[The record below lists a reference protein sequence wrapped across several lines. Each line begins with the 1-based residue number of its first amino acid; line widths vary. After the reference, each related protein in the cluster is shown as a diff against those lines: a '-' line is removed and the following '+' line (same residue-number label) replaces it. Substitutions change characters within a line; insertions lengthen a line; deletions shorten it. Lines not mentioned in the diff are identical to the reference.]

1 MPNKLFSSKKQAE
14 AHARLEE
21 VRGSGLYPFACC
33 IEDPN
38 SSEPYGVFDGPPE
51 SNYRPPDPVNTRNSQ
66 DEAMVARIA
75 DAILKSL
82 AEKVQAKAESAEKTK
97 EVNNGNPSP
106 G

>member
-1 MPNKLFSSKKQAE
+1 
-14 AHARLEE
+14 
-21 VRGSGLYPFACC
+21 
-33 IEDPN
+33 
-38 SSEPYGVFDGPPE
+38 
-51 SNYRPPDPVNTRNSQ
+51 
-66 DEAMVARIA
+66 MVARIA